1 MPLNDAAHQK
11 LDERTVVLGAFVS
24 NDDGDREKR
33 RRRSIDDL
41 SKRSTFGAASRL
53 SKAEQ
58 EESTLFLPAFNKVR
72 SQKCEGFNTTPTTR
86 EGEDFSERRERS
98 KNTGG
103 EFPLSLSL

>member
-33 RRRSIDDL
+33 RRRSIDYL

-58 EESTLFLPAFNKVR
+58 EESTLFLPAFKLR

>member
-1 MPLNDAAHQK
+1 
-11 LDERTVVLGAFVS
+11 TTTTTT
-24 NDDGDREKR
+24 
-33 RRRSIDDL
+33 IDDL